1 MTVTTS
7 GEGSKIR
14 LLSANVANK
23 IAAGEVVERPASVV
37 KELLENAVDAGATRV
52 DIVVTAGGRNLISVS
67 DDGCGM
73 PRDDAIMAAERQ
85 ATSKISDVDDIE
97 HISTLGFRGE
107 ALASIASVSRF
118 TLRTRT
124 RASDIGTEVTI
135 SGGKMQDV
143 KECGCPE
150 GTTIEVRDLFF
161 NVPARRK
168 FLRAYQTE
176 QAHIRNTFVL
186 QSIAHPNIAMSLKSD
201 GDYAYRLAAAE
212 TLHDRLID
220 IVGHEE
226 MERMVPLDWE
236 HAGIH
241 VHGFAGIPSWTRA
254 DNLGMRVYVNRRPSS
269 APFVQVAIKEAYP
282 RLEDTRRP
290 VVYLFIDLPPGD
302 VDVNVHP
309 TKREVR
315 FRRIGDVRDAV
326 IGALSA
332 ALNRSG
338 APMPAPHQ
346 PYPQPPEPVW
356 PDAPPPQQFTEP
368 RQGESG
374 AFDSPSTFRMPTGSV
389 PGAAPPVRPDPRFQL
404 DVPGSKTFGGASAPV
419 QPPAAQWREQDEG
432 VVVNMPEGAPW
443 TRFRIIG
450 RIAAGYVIM
459 ETDGGYTVLD
469 PAAAHERV
477 LYGELLAISGETPD
491 ASQRLLIPQTVQLE
505 PLDADRIEKAIPLL
519 KEMGFGIEPFGR
531 DTFKID
537 AMPGPIS
544 ETPCEAVLLDTA
556 AALEEAGAKR
566 GKDRWKEEIIAKA
579 ASRAAVRTSKPL
591 TREELTSMIVRL
603 AGCSMPYTSPG
614 GRPTMI
620 YTSTRE
626 LDRRFGRG

>member
-67 DDGCGM
+67 DDGSGM
-73 PRDDAIMAAERQ
+73 PRDDAIMAVERQ

-124 RASDIGTEVTI
+124 RASDVGTEVTI

-176 QAHIRNTFVL
+176 QAHIRNTFVV
-186 QSIAHPNIAMSLKSD
+186 QSIAYPNIAMSLKSD
-201 GDYAYRLAAAE
+201 GDYAYRLPAAE

-226 MERMVPLDWE
+226 LERMVPVDWE
-236 HAGIH
+236 HGGIH
-241 VHGFAGIPSWTRA
+241 VHGYAGIPSWTRA
-254 DNLGMRVYVNRRPSS
+254 DGLGMRVYVNRRPAS
-269 APFVQVAIKEAYP
+269 APFVQVAIREAYP
-282 RLEDTRRP
+282 RLEESRRP

-326 IGALSA
+326 IGAVSA

-338 APMPAPHQ
+338 APMPAS
-346 PYPQPPEPVW
+346 PQQSTTPSEAVW
-356 PDAPPPQQFTEP
+356 PETPQTELLNGREQKEP
-368 RQGESG
+368 S
-374 AFDSPSTFRMPTGSV
+374 AFEGSSTFRMPMGGV
-389 PGAAPPVRPDPRFQL
+389 PSPAPPVRPEPRLKF
-404 DVPGSKTFGGASAPV
+404 DVPGEHTFSGGGIPV
-419 QPPAAQWREQDEG
+419 NTPSPQWHEPAEG
-432 VVVNMPEGAPW
+432 VVINMPEGAPW

-450 RIAAGYVIM
+450 RLAAGYIMM

-477 LYGELLAISGETPD
+477 LYEELLAISGESPD
-491 ASQRLLIPQTVQLE
+491 ASQRLLIPQTVQLK
-505 PLDADRIEKAIPLL
+505 PLDADRIEKVIPLL
-519 KEMGFGIEPFGR
+519 KEMGFGIDAFGR

-537 AMPGPIS
+537 SMPSPIS

-566 GKDRWKEEIIAKA
+566 GKSRWKDEIIAKA
-579 ASRAAVRTSKPL
+579 ASRAAVRNSKSL
-591 TREELTSMIVRL
+591 TLEELTSMIVRL

-620 YTSTRE
+620 YTSNRE
-626 LDRRFGRG
+626 LDRRFGRS